1 MVREPQHPD
10 RRRRLTTIVV
20 ERPRCLACGGVRLR
34 KYRSLTDQGDG
45 SAVWWVE
52 CRGCETRFRVVLE

>member
-10 RRRRLTTIVV
+10 RRRRLTTVVV
-20 ERPRCLACGGVRLR
+20 ERPRYPACGGVRLR